1 MAFNLI
7 NFKKGTLAGLNT
19 LKTRNEIEE
28 GTFYL
33 TIDTNKDTSRLYIG
47 TGANTALP
55 VNSNIT
61 TVTNKEDLTSSHAA
75 PFNDGDFAYVT
86 NGNILAVKIG
96 DAWKQINTPPTEDD
110 YKYLESVTY
119 NLSVTNGVATIQWD
133 GYRSDKD
140 HVQGAFKV
148 TGSNGITVSTTD
160 GTAPDVD
167 LLTISGDPATL
178 SASAPTQAQQSTT
191 ISLSSTGNS
200 ASGSVVLAAGNNV
213 QLTGT
218 QDNIT
223 ITATDTVN
231 ASLAITAG
239 SGTGANQSTNGFTV
253 AVTDTNDTVRGDID
267 PLITVLSNE
276 AGTTTETYHF
286 VNGTAA
292 LPVYTKD
299 EINRRLNALDGMKYR
314 GSVGSGGTYTSL
326 SQITSPAVGDTFKL
340 SSDIENIP
348 VAGNTTA
355 NAKAGDLLI
364 ANSSATPAET
374 GGVITSGLYFD
385 IIPSGN
391 DIQEYGFTQQEH
403 GINLYD
409 KAAEEA
415 IGGIKLAA
423 GTEMAVSD
431 TWDSATHQQTI
442 TVNHATISSATN
454 GKPTTGT
461 AQNQEMGTA
470 ITINAV
476 TGLTTENGHVTGVAV
491 TPYVLKD
498 TNLTLTSISSSATA
512 PATGNNVGK
521 LATVS
526 TALAGQDGNNDPLN
540 LTAAAVNFASDNL
553 QVTAAAGTGGANDQV
568 KMNFVWGQF

>member
-19 LKTRNEIEE
+19 LKQNNGIEE

-61 TVTNKEDLTSSHAA
+61 TVTNKAELTSVHAA

-86 NGNILAVKIG
+86 NDNILAVKIG
-96 DAWKQINTPPTEDD
+96 NVWQQINTPPTPDD
-110 YKYLESVTY
+110 YKYLESVVY
-119 NLSVTNGVATIQWD
+119 NLSVTNGVATIQWS
-133 GYRSDKD
+133 GHRSDEED
-140 HVQGAFKV
+140 IQGAFKV
-148 TGSNGITVSTTD
+148 TGTNGITVSTTD
-160 GTAPDVD
+160 GTDPDVD

-178 SASAPTQAQQSTT
+178 SASAPTTANQSTT

-200 ASGSVVLAAGNNV
+200 ASGSVVLSAGDNV
-213 QLTGT
+213 ELTGT
-218 QDNIT
+218 QNNIT
-223 ITATDTVN
+223 IAATDTVN
-231 ASLAITAG
+231 ESLAITAG
-239 SGTGANQSTNGFTV
+239 SNAGQSTNGFTV
-253 AVTDTNDTVRGDID
+253 AVTDSNDTVRGDVD

-314 GSVGSGGTYTSL
+314 GSVGTGGTYTSL

-340 SSDIENIP
+340 KDDLQNIP
-348 VAGNTTA
+348 VAGNTTE

-391 DIQEYGFTQQEH
+391 DIQEYSFTNQTN
-403 GINLYD
+403 GINFYD
-409 KAAEEA
+409 EAINEA
-415 IGGIKLAA
+415 IGGIKLTA

-431 TWDSATHQQTI
+431 NWDSTTHQQTI
-442 TVNHATISSATN
+442 TVNHATISNAADGNPS
-454 GKPTTGT
+454 TGA
-461 AQNQEMGTA
+461 AQNQEMGTP

-498 TNLTLTSISSSATA
+498 TNLTLTSISSNATA
-512 PATGNNVGK
+512 PATGNDVGK

-526 TALAGQDGNNDPLN
+526 TALAGQDGKGDPLN
-540 LTAAAVNFASDNL
+540 LAAAAVNFASDNL

>member
-19 LKTRNEIEE
+19 LKQNNGIEE

-61 TVTNKEDLTSSHAA
+61 TVTNKEDLSSSHAA

-96 DAWKQINTPPTEDD
+96 DAWKQINTPPTAAD

-119 NLSVTNGVATIQWD
+119 NLSVSNGVATIQWD
-133 GYRSDKD
+133 GYRSDND
-140 HVQGAFKV
+140 HILGSFKV
-148 TGSNGITVSTTD
+148 AGSNGITVSTTD
-160 GTAPDVD
+160 GTDPDVD

-200 ASGSVVLAAGNNV
+200 ASGSVVLTAGDNV
-213 QLTGT
+213 KLTGT

-223 ITATDTVN
+223 IAATDTVN
-231 ASLAITAG
+231 ESLAITAG
-239 SGTGANQSTNGFTV
+239 SNAGQSTNGFTV
-253 AVTDTNDTVRGDID
+253 AVIDSHETVRGDID

-314 GSVGSGGTYTSL
+314 GSVGTGGTYTSL

-340 SSDIENIP
+340 KEDLQNIP
-348 VAGNTTA
+348 VVGNTTE

-364 ANSSATPAET
+364 ANSSATPKET

-391 DIQEYGFTQQEH
+391 DIQEYSFTNQTN

-409 KAAEEA
+409 EAANEP
-415 IGGIKLAA
+415 IGGIKLVA

-431 TWDSATHQQTI
+431 NWDSTTNQQTI
-442 TVNHATISSATN
+442 TVTHATISSATN
-454 GKPTTGT
+454 GNPTTGT

-512 PATGNNVGK
+512 PATGNDVGK

-526 TALAGQDGNNDPLN
+526 TALAGQDGKGDPLN

-553 QVTAAAGTGGANDQV
+553 QVTAAAGTGEANDQV
-568 KMNFVWGQF
+568 KMNFV